1 MLSVG
6 DASLDATDPMASVA
20 FGARAIPPAALRPRT
35 ISRRFAPADIPPS
48 LSRRLRPP
56 LAPRPSTCRVTHPS
70 STASRRSPRVWR
82 AASAAAVPATSP
94 LSQLPADAP
103 SDPHAVLRGTMVH
116 RAVDGVLV
124 DLADQFGTPGERSVV
139 VFMRS
144 FG

>member
-1 MLSVG
+1 
-6 DASLDATDPMASVA
+6 MASVA

-35 ISRRFAPADIPPS
+35 ISRRFAPADIPTLPFAS
-48 LSRRLRPP
+48 SPP
-56 LAPRPSTCRVTHPS
+56 A
-70 STASRRSPRVWR
+70 ARSPSVDVSCHSPVLDRLPSQPSGVAR
-82 AASAAAVPATSP
+82 GVRRGGPRDEP

>member
-1 MLSVG
+1 
-6 DASLDATDPMASVA
+6 MASVA
-20 FGARAIPPAALRPRT
+20 LGARAIAPAALRPRAV
-35 ISRRFAPADIPPS
+35 SRRFAPADIPFP
-48 LSRRLRPP
+48 RLASSPP
-56 LAPRPSTCRVTHPS
+56 
-70 STASRRSPRVWR
+70 ASRDVDVSLNLPRCPPPSRSPRVSR

-103 SDPHAVLRGTMVH
+103 SDPHAALRGTMVH